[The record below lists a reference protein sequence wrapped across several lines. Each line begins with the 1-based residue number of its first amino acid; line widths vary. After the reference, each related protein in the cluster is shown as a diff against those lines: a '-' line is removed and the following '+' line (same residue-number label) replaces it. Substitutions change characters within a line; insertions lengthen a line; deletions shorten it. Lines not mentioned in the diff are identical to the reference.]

1 MIPKGSQR
9 AGGQQLATHLLNE
22 FDNDRVEVAEVRGAI
37 APDLH
42 GAFAEW
48 SATASG
54 TKCHKYLYSLSV
66 NPDPDQGPLTREQY
80 RDFIDRAEK
89 KLGLTGQPR
98 ALVFHVKHGR
108 EHCHAVWSRID
119 IDKMRAVQLSH
130 DRHALRA
137 VVIEFAR
144 DHGLNLPRGVTADR
158 SRERRPRRRAENL
171 AEKQQEERTGMT
183 REERMRAITDAWHDT
198 RDARNLVTALETRGF
213 LLARGDRRAYVVVD
227 RFGEIHSL
235 SRQISGVRAKDVK
248 ARLADYPLENLPDAK
263 KAQAFAR
270 QQRETVKD
278 KLPAA
283 KENAQE
289 RRATLAASHAQR
301 RALVEQRA
309 LALARQHKAER
320 DALTDAQR
328 ERSRGVISARLR
340 AQPKGMMAFL
350 TRITGIDFLVG
361 VRRRAQDRHRE
372 QEHRRQSEALERR
385 HQRERQDFARH
396 TRALD
401 KIETRERR
409 SLETALR
416 REEFARIA
424 KGPEPPPRSPAHDRR
439 APDGSDRLSDAFN
452 ERADPD
458 ATQRTPP
465 DQRKE
470 KSKEH
475 DMDAGLS
482 LGDDFDA
489 ALRARAARQRK
500 EQERDQGK
508 RRGPD
513 RDNGR

>member
-48 SATASG
+48 SATATG
-54 TKCHKYLYSLSV
+54 TKCRKYLYSLSV
-66 NPDPDQGPLTREQY
+66 NPDPDQGPLTRNQY

-89 KLGLTGQPR
+89 KLGLSGQPR

-119 IDKMRAVQLSH
+119 TDKMRAVQLSH

-137 VVIEFAR
+137 VVLEFAR
-144 DHGLNLPRGVTADR
+144 DHGLDLPRGVTRDR
-158 SRERRPRRRAENL
+158 TRDSPRRRAENL

-183 REERMRAITDAWHDT
+183 REERMRAITQAWHDT
-198 RDARNLVTALETRGF
+198 RDARNLVTALEARGF

-235 SRQISGVRAKDVK
+235 ARQVSGVRAKDVR
-248 ARLADYPLENLPDAK
+248 ARLADYPLDNLPDAK

-278 KLPAA
+278 KQPAVE
-283 KENAQE
+283 ENAQH
-289 RRATLAASHAQR
+289 RRASLAAAHADR
-301 RALVEQRA
+301 RALVEQRERA
-309 LALARQHKAER
+309 LVRQHQAER
-320 DALTDAQR
+320 TALSEAQR
-328 ERSRGVISARLR
+328 ELLRGVVSKRER

-372 QEHRRQSEALERR
+372 EEHRRQSEALERR

-396 TRALD
+396 SRSLD

-424 KGPEPPPRSPAHDRR
+424 KGPQLPPRSPAPDRP
-439 APDGSDRLSDAFN
+439 APDGRARISDAFN
-452 ERADPD
+452 TRADPD
-458 ATQRTPP
+458 AAEATRSPEEH
-465 DQRKE
+465 RE
-470 KSKEH
+470 KRQER
-475 DMDAGLS
+475 DRLS
-482 LGDDFDA
+482 PADDFA
-489 ALRARAARQRK
+489 QALKERAARK
-500 EQERDQGK
+500 KKERDQE
-508 RRGPD
+508 RERGGHG
-513 RDNGR
+513 RDPKNGR